1 MDPQRAPGPLLP
13 GAKEL
18 HEGLKRAIFEGR
30 FEALLL
36 FDIDGFHQTNLDRGT
51 ETGDQILALIG
62 ASILERGWRGYR
74 IGGDEFG
81 LILRG
86 GGETF
91 DGEDFRVGV
100 SLLIREKTGL
110 QVTISGGGVRNPGK
124 DFGLDPRMEEVLF
137 SVASQLLIQ
146 SKKQG
151 RNQILWLPD
160 EPVDSADITKITVA
174 FYKELAR
181 INTALARQLEVE
193 SRTDFLTGLY
203 NRRGFEDIFRRLAE
217 ASRRNNN
224 PMALIYLDSDTLKQI
239 NDAKG
244 HDAGDRFIMDMSMVL
259 SDVVRGS
266 DFISRWGAD
275 EFAVIVDNTTRQKAL
290 ALAKRIHR
298 AIADRT
304 EGTVSIGVYCGVPQ
318 STEEAV
324 KKADEAMYKVKR
336 SGKNGIGLAE

>member
-1 MDPQRAPGPLLP
+1 MDQKKIPITPLP

-18 HEGLKRAIFEGR
+18 HEGLKKALFEDR

-36 FDIDGFHQTNLDRGT
+36 FDVDNFQQINTTKGV
-51 ETGDQILALIG
+51 ETGDQIIALIE
-62 ASILERGWRGYR
+62 SLISEKGWKGYR

-86 GGETF
+86 GEGFFE
-91 DGEDFRVGV
+91 GEDFRIGI

-110 QVTISGGGVRNPGK
+110 QVTISGGGIKHPGK
-124 DFGLDPRMEEVLF
+124 DFGLDLRTEEILF
-137 SVASQLLIQ
+137 STARQLLLQ

-151 RNQILWLPD
+151 RDQVLWLPD
-160 EPVDSADITKITVA
+160 GPVDSADTMKIVVT

-181 INTALARQLEVE
+181 INVALAKQMEIE

-203 NRRGFEDIFRRLAE
+203 NRRGFEDIFRRLTE
-217 ASRRNNN
+217 ASRRNHN
-224 PMALIYLDSDTLKQI
+224 PIALLYMDSDTLKQI
-239 NDAKG
+239 NDSKG
-244 HDAGDRFIMDMSMVL
+244 HDAGDRFIIDISRVL
-259 SDVVRGS
+259 GDVVRGS
-266 DFISRWGAD
+266 DFVSRWGSD
-275 EFAVIVDNTTRQKAL
+275 EFAVIMDNPTKEKAL
-290 ALAKRIHR
+290 ALARRIHR

-324 KKADEAMYKVKR
+324 KKADQALYKVKR
-336 SGKNGIGLAE
+336 RGKDGIELAE